1 MENRAKQLNGAALA
15 YIGDAVYEVAVR
27 RHLISLGETNPNRL
41 HQSAVKFVEAKSQ
54 AQVMHHWINKN
65 DFLNE
70 EELTMYKRGRNHK
83 SSSKAKSASIG
94 DYRQATGFESLMGW
108 LYLSGQVERLQ
119 QLQEEAIEFINDIKE
134 A

>member
-83 SSSKAKSASIG
+83 SNSKAKSASIG